1 MSSTLLLIEDSPTD
15 AAILT
20 AAFQSIGWRG
30 QLQVAVN
37 GPEALAWLDQATV
50 SGSMVLPQL
59 ILLDLNLPGKTGHEV
74 LHAIKSHPYWQQIP
88 ILVLSSSSNPSDI
101 QESYRLHVNA
111 YLAKPTNLENYQ
123 LIAQRILD
131 FWLETAKLP
140 MI

>member
-37 GPEALAWLDQATV
+37 GPEALAWLDQVTV

-74 LHAIKSHPYWQQIP
+74 LRAIKSHPHWQQIP

-140 MI
+140 MV